1 MGKIDWFTYVLG
13 NVGAT
18 EWSCTSHTLKLT
30 LEGEHHCQ
38 NNFVL
43 LDSNFLTTLHMYLSE
58 L

>member
-1 MGKIDWFTYVLG
+1 MSLAMLEQRNGRLLVIL
-13 NVGAT
+13 
-18 EWSCTSHTLKLT
+18 LKLT

-43 LDSNFLTTLHMYLSE
+43 LDSNFLTTLHMYLCE